1 MDIPFV
7 ILCSVAILWPIYQV
21 CLNWGRRDHKKL
33 LEQTMEMD
41 NEILEMKDKLRK
53 LDYLSKTK
61 VIERK
66 HLQWKAKEKLY
77 QN

>member
-1 MDIPFV
+1 MDIV
-7 ILCSVAILWPIYQV
+7 LAILSAVAILWPIYQV
-21 CLNWGRRDHKKL
+21 CLNWGRGDHKKL
-33 LEQTMEMD
+33 LDQTK
-41 NEILEMKDKLRK
+41 EMKDKLRK

-66 HLQWKAKEKLY
+66 HLEWKAKEKLY